1 MIQWYPTGG
10 ANQAWEIAGSGN
22 GNPELPQGYI
32 ANVNRGMCLATDGV
46 AGHQLYQEPCSPNL
60 VRFETWNVT
69 SDAPGMNFYNPYFGL
84 SVDVYG
90 NSYTAGAA
98 IDGWSYNGQMKQW
111 FHS

>member
-1 MIQWYPTGG
+1 
-10 ANQAWEIAGSGN
+10 
-22 GNPELPQGYI
+22 
-32 ANVNRGMCLATDGV
+32 MCLATDGV

-98 IDGWSYNGQMKQW
+98 IDGWSYNGQMNQW